1 VTALFTPHS
10 PYSESSKTILDADRV
25 HGLAVYF
32 GKHNGFL
39 TGLLFRIKSILKAL
53 LTLRLSLL
61 IALVSGTKI
70 DGSQSEIL

>member
-1 VTALFTPHS
+1 
-10 PYSESSKTILDADRV
+10 
-25 HGLAVYF
+25 
-32 GKHNGFL
+32 
-39 TGLLFRIKSILKAL
+39 LLFRIKSILKAL